1 MTKYNVGDK
10 VRVKVSGEI
19 VIITKIETQLSS
31 GRTFYQVNVSGD
43 IWSEN
48 DFEPIEPA
56 YKPTRSMKEPV
67 EPDLKKIPFTI
78 PTMAEWEKKTE
89 EANQMKTDEFNKIVS
104 AQLERC

>member
-1 MTKYNVGDK
+1 
-10 VRVKVSGEI
+10 
-19 VIITKIETQLSS
+19 
-31 GRTFYQVNVSGD
+31 
-43 IWSEN
+43 
-48 DFEPIEPA
+48 
-56 YKPTRSMKEPV
+56 MKEPV